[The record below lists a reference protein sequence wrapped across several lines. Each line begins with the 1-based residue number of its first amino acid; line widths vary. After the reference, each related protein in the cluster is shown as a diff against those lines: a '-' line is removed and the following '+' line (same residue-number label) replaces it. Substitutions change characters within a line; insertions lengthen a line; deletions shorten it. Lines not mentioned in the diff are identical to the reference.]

1 MTLQPSNAAPV
12 TQPDPRRWLAF
23 AVILSATLLS
33 VLDFLIVNIALP
45 SIRAELNATDAEMQL
60 TVAGYGLAF
69 AICLITGGRLGDI
82 YGRKRLFMYGMAG
95 FTLASMLC
103 GFAHT
108 STQLVAFRILQGMV
122 AAMMAPQVLASIQ
135 VMFEGHERDKAM
147 GMVGAVVGV
156 GSFLGNVLGGFLVGA
171 DLFGLGW
178 RPIFFVNVPI
188 GVVALFLA
196 YFLVRESKAPVAKKL
211 DGGGAVIS
219 GVALFCFILP
229 IAEGREQGWPW
240 WTFALMALS
249 AVIGWMF
256 LRYEKRLMARGGAPL
271 IELELFQVASY
282 RRGLM
287 SIVLLFSGIASFAFT
302 LTYFLQKGLGVAP
315 SLVGIIFSAL
325 SVSFLI
331 ASLSAVKLVARIGPK
346 TLLLGLAIMQV
357 GQLFLIVIP
366 LVFGAKL
373 NPFTLM
379 PILFLY
385 GLGQGLAIPQIIR
398 QTLADVDNAHAGAA
412 AGVLNTVQQVAF
424 SLGVSVVG
432 SIFFAFIPRN
442 AAAYDYSK
450 AIAAAFICNFL
461 FVVGAR
467 LLAASNIR
475 KMERSGNVESTAA
488 IVMEI

>member
-1 MTLQPSNAAPV
+1 MSSQAIPTQAAV
-12 TQPDPRRWLAF
+12 PDPRRWLAF

-45 SIRAELNATDAEMQL
+45 SIRAELGATDAEMQL

-69 AICLITGGRLGDI
+69 AVCLITGGRLGDL

-95 FTLASMLC
+95 FTLASLLC
-103 GFAHT
+103 GFAQT
-108 STQLVAFRILQGMV
+108 STQLVAFRIIQGIV
-122 AAMMAPQVLASIQ
+122 AAMMSPQVLASIQ
-135 VMFEGHERDKAM
+135 VMFEGRERDKAM

-171 DLFGLGW
+171 DLFGLSW

-196 YFLVRESKAPVAKKL
+196 FFLVRESKAPVAKKL
-211 DGGGAVIS
+211 DVGGAIIS
-219 GVALFCFILP
+219 GGALFCFIMP

-240 WTFALMALS
+240 WAFAFMALS
-249 AVIGWMF
+249 VVVGWMF
-256 LRYEKRLMARGGAPL
+256 VRYEKRLMARGGAPL
-271 IELELFQVASY
+271 IDLELFQVAGY
-282 RRGLM
+282 RRGLI
-287 SIVLLFSGIASFAFT
+287 SIVLLFSGISSFAFI

-315 SLVGIIFSAL
+315 SQVGIIFSAL
-325 SVSFLI
+325 SISFLI
-331 ASLSAVKLVARIGPK
+331 ASLTAVKLVERIGAK
-346 TLLLGLAIMQV
+346 TLILGLAIMQV

-366 LVFGAKL
+366 LAFGDKL

-385 GLGQGLAIPQIIR
+385 GLGQGLSVPQIIR
-398 QTLADVDNAHAGAA
+398 QTLADVNNAHAGAA
-412 AGVLNTVQQVAF
+412 AGVLNTTQQVAF

-432 SIFFAFIPRN
+432 SVFFAFIPQ
-442 AAAYDYSK
+442 AAVPYDYSK
-450 AIAAAFICNFL
+450 ALAAAFVLNFI

-467 LLAASNIR
+467 LLVASNIR
-475 KMERSGNVESTAA
+475 KLERAGNVEPGAP
-488 IVMEI
+488 VVVEV